1 MLLAVIAATLIT
13 CAVAAQRLEPTTY
26 NDQTGTY
33 TFTISGLPA
42 LTKGKFQQDPF
53 YNVFRIYGN
62 GEYAPYIRRNADIWE
77 NYNNPIRVCCNGRNQ
92 LCENLNCT
100 VSSHTDAYSYPG
112 NIGLTYQHMA
122 LILPRKGDVPPPD
135 PLRGTVT
142 PPRASPN
149 PTPREVTIPP
159 CKKIYLT
166 HSHGYLHAHKQENNR
181 VGEKS
186 VFIISYKP
194 DSCLLSQGARI
205 YLFYGSKKD
214 NRAINNPEQASQHF
228 LNTNMAPQFIPV
240 YLPGASPVQ
249 WTNLSRQW
257 QGGIF
262 SNYEVFD
269 LPSGYVANV
278 ANAIGD
284 SAEQRLFREV
294 EYDANGALESG
305 ESSYV
310 LAVLTIDSLCGYGN
324 QLVDFDIPPGVLNYD
339 KARGM
344 LDGRKIVDSDGIYL
358 KIGEPDDPNKLE
370 VKNMC
375 ADGTVRLRLE
385 FCNDSFANAIA
396 SGAQVTFRI
405 LNNNFKWCAAAPQV
419 YYPGYKVREVSKYS
433 SKHLK
438 TSLDC
443 YAITQLVDRNSAS
456 YNCTTKTFRIN
467 GLLKP
472 EECGEID
479 VFLKYNG
486 DITIDALNKM
496 VIDLQNAPVL
506 EASVWLC
513 DNPNPLVIQNEKVPL
528 EAANIS
534 GEFFNEIPAIVKQC
548 QKQCETCRFR
558 WWRLRDWNKQ
568 KDGKKC
574 RLFSGSFWHFG
585 TRKKQ

>member
-1 MLLAVIAATLIT
+1 MILAVIVATLMT

-33 TFTISGLPA
+33 TFTISGLQP
-42 LTKGKFQQDPF
+42 LGKGNFKQDPF
-53 YNVFRIYGN
+53 YNVFRIFGN
-62 GEYAPYIRRNADIWE
+62 GEYAPYIRRDSDIWA
-77 NYNNPIRVCCNGRNQ
+77 NYNNPIRVCCDRGNQ
-92 LCENLNCT
+92 LCKNLNCT

-112 NIGLTYQHMA
+112 NVGLTYQHMA

-135 PLRGTVT
+135 LLRGTVT

-149 PTPREVTIPP
+149 PTQRGTTMPAG
-159 CKKIYLT
+159 KKIYLT
-166 HSHGYLHAHKQENNR
+166 HSHGYLHAHRQ

-186 VFIISYKP
+186 VFIVSYKP
-194 DSCLLSQGARI
+194 NSCLLSQGARI

-249 WTNLSRQW
+249 WTNVSRQW

-310 LAVLTIDSLCGYGN
+310 LAVLTIDSSCGDGN
-324 QLVDFDIPPGVLNYD
+324 ELVDFDIPPGVPNYD

-358 KIGEPDDPNKLE
+358 KIGEPDDPNKLNII
-370 VKNMC
+370 KMC
-375 ADGTVRLRLE
+375 KDGTLRLRLE
-385 FCNDSFANAIA
+385 FCNDSFANATA
-396 SGAQVTFRI
+396 SGAQVTFRT
-405 LNNNFKWCAAAPQV
+405 LNNKFKWCAAAPQV
-419 YYPGYKVREVSKYS
+419 LYPGYNVREVSKYS
-433 SKHLK
+433 S
-438 TSLDC
+438 TYREVPIDC
-443 YAITQLVDRNSAS
+443 DIIKQLNDHSAS

-467 GLLKP
+467 GPLRP
-472 EECGEID
+472 EECAQID
-479 VFLKYNG
+479 VFLKYEDN
-486 DITIDALNKM
+486 ITVDNVSDFISTLRDS
-496 VIDLQNAPVL
+496 PVL

-513 DNPNPLVIQNEKVPL
+513 DNPNPLVIQNQKIPQDAVQL
-528 EAANIS
+528 S
-534 GEFFNEIPAIVKQC
+534 EFPDKIPDIIADC